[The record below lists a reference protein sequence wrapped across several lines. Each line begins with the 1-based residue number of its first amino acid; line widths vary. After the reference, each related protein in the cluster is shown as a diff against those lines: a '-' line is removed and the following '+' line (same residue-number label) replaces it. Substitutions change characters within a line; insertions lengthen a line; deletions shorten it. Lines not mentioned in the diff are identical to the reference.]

1 MTIADRT
8 LLGMFETMMKIRMFE
23 ERVTLE
29 YQRGDMPGFV
39 HTYIGAEAVATGV
52 CAHLSDRDLIA
63 STHRGHGHSLA
74 KGCSISGMLAELY
87 GRKTGLCKG
96 RGGSMHIAD
105 FEIGMLGA
113 NAIVGGSIGLATGG
127 AFAQQVK
134 GTSNVSVSFFGDGG
148 AGQGI
153 LYESMNLASIWK
165 LPVIYVCEN
174 NGWAESTP
182 ASYSQSVADLSR
194 RADGFGIPGHVVDG
208 ADVFAVYETAGEA
221 VERARSGEGPSF
233 IEAKVPRIS
242 AHYVGDTQKYRNE
255 DDLADARRRD
265 PLKRLESELAESGI
279 LTAAA
284 VEGIRAAIVE
294 ELDRGVA
301 AAKAD
306 PWPTADGVTDYV
318 YSGAYGG

>member
-8 LLGMFETMMKIRMFE
+8 LLDMFETMTRIRLFE

-39 HTYIGAEAVATGV
+39 HTYIGAEAVAAGV
-52 CAHLSDRDLIA
+52 CAHLTDRDLIA

-74 KGCSISGMLAELY
+74 KGCSIAGMLAELY
-87 GRKTGLCKG
+87 GRETGLCKG

-148 AGQGI
+148 SGQGI

-165 LPVIYVCEN
+165 LPVVYVCEN

-182 ASYSQSVADLSR
+182 VSYSQSVVDLSR

-208 ADVFAVYETAGEA
+208 ADAVAVYEVAGEA
-221 VERARSGEGPSF
+221 IERARRGEGPSF
-233 IEAKVPRIS
+233 IEAKIPRIS

-255 DDLADARRRD
+255 EDLADARRRD
-265 PLKRLESELAESGI
+265 PLQKLQSQLAAAGLLAEET
-279 LTAAA
+279 L
-284 VEGIRAAIVE
+284 ERIRAAIVE

>member
-8 LLGMFETMMKIRMFE
+8 LLEMFETMMKIRLFE

-39 HTYIGAEAVATGV
+39 HTYIGAEAVAAGI
-52 CAHLSDRDLIA
+52 CAHLSDDDLIA

-74 KGCSISGMLAELY
+74 KGCSITGMLAELY
-87 GRKTGLCKG
+87 GRETGLCKG

-105 FEIGMLGA
+105 FQIGMLGA

-182 ASYSQSVADLSR
+182 ASYSQSVEDLSR
-194 RADGFGIPGHVVDG
+194 RADGFGIPSHVVDG
-208 ADVFAVYETAGEA
+208 ADAFAVHEVAGEA
-221 VERARSGEGPSF
+221 IERARLGEGPSF
-233 IEAKVPRIS
+233 IEAKIPRIS
-242 AHYVGDTQKYRNE
+242 AHYVGDTQKYRDE
-255 DDLADARRRD
+255 DDLEAARRRD
-265 PLKRLESELAESGI
+265 PLKRFRSELEAAGI
-279 LTAAA
+279 LTEAA
-284 VEGIRAAIVE
+284 VDGIRAAIVE

-306 PWPTADGVTDYV
+306 PWPTAAGVTDYV
-318 YSGAYGG
+318 YAGAYRA

>member
-8 LLGMFETMMKIRMFE
+8 LLEMFETMMRIRLFE

-39 HTYIGAEAVATGV
+39 HTYIGAEAVAAGI
-52 CAHLSDRDLIA
+52 CAHLSDDDLIA
-63 STHRGHGHSLA
+63 STHRGHGHCLA
-74 KGCSISGMLAELY
+74 KGCSIAGMLAELY
-87 GRKTGLCKG
+87 GRETGLCKG

-182 ASYSQSVADLSR
+182 ASYSQSVEDLSR

-208 ADVFAVYETAGEA
+208 ADAFAVHEVAGEA
-221 VERARSGEGPSF
+221 IGRARRGEGPSF
-233 IEAKVPRIS
+233 IEAKIPRIS
-242 AHYVGDTQKYRNE
+242 AHYVGDTQKYRDE
-255 DDLADARRRD
+255 ADLEDARNRD
-265 PLKRLESELAESGI
+265 PLERFRSELEAAGI
-279 LTAAA
+279 LTQAA

-306 PWPTADGVTDYV
+306 PWPTGDGVTDYV
-318 YSGAYGG
+318 YSGAYGV

>member
-8 LLGMFETMMKIRMFE
+8 LLEMFETMMKIRLFE

-39 HTYIGAEAVATGV
+39 HTYIGAEAVATAV
-52 CAHLSDRDLIA
+52 CANLSDHDLIA
-63 STHRGHGHSLA
+63 STHRGHGHCLA
-74 KGCSISGMLAELY
+74 KGCSIAGMLAELY
-87 GRKTGLCKG
+87 GRETGLCKG

-182 ASYSQSVADLSR
+182 ASYSQSVEDLSR

-208 ADVFAVYETAGEA
+208 ADACAVHDVAAEA
-221 VERARSGEGPSF
+221 IGRARRGAGPSF
-233 IEAKVPRIS
+233 IEAKIPRIS
-242 AHYVGDTQKYRNE
+242 AHYVGDTQKYRDE
-255 DDLADARRRD
+255 DDLEAARRRD
-265 PLKRLESELAESGI
+265 PLKRFRSELEAAGI
-279 LTAAA
+279 LTEAA
-284 VEGIRAAIVE
+284 VDGIRAAIVD

-306 PWPTADGVTDYV
+306 PWPTAAGVTDYV
-318 YSGAYGG
+318 YSGAY

>member
-8 LLGMFETMMKIRMFE
+8 LLDMFETMTRIRLFE

-39 HTYIGAEAVATGV
+39 HTYIGAEAVAAGV
-52 CAHLSDRDLIA
+52 CAHLTDRDLIA

-74 KGCSISGMLAELY
+74 KGCSIAGMLAELY
-87 GRKTGLCKG
+87 GRETGLCKG

-148 AGQGI
+148 SGQGI

-165 LPVIYVCEN
+165 LPVVYVCEN

-182 ASYSQSVADLSR
+182 VSYSQSVVDLSR

-208 ADVFAVYETAGEA
+208 ADAVAVYEVAGEA
-221 VERARSGEGPSF
+221 IERARRGEGPSF
-233 IEAKVPRIS
+233 IEAKIPRIS

-255 DDLADARRRD
+255 EDLADAKRRD
-265 PLKRLESELAESGI
+265 PLQKLESQL
-279 LTAAA
+279 AAA
-284 VEGIRAAIVE
+284 GLLGEETLEGIRVAIIE